1 VSGAWSPWDPEGQ
14 RPSEP
19 SGRHEGPD
27 PEPIVRTV
35 RVAFLF
41 AGMVVAVIVNAGL
54 NRLDGPPAGS
64 ATPLA
69 GLAVTAVVAVAVLAV
84 LLGAGLALRPA
95 RLLVAGKRALAH
107 PDPRRRRPLAERAR
121 AIGFRGLAMGW
132 ASQALVF
139 GLLPAFAGLVL
150 ELLHGRRWELLAF
163 AGASLLAGFV
173 YQLQVTGAVRLAVDD
188 PELRASYGAR

>member
-1 VSGAWSPWDPEGQ
+1 MSGGWRPFDPEGSREQ
-14 RPSEP
+14 K
-19 SGRHEGPD
+19 GRDKGPD

-35 RVAFLF
+35 RVAFLL
-41 AGMVVAVIVNAGL
+41 AGMVVAVMVNAGL
-54 NRLDGPPAGS
+54 NRLSGPAAPA
-64 ATPLA
+64 APVA

-95 RLLVAGKRALAH
+95 RLLIAGKRALDH
-107 PDPRRRRPLAERAR
+107 PDPRQRRPRAERAR
-121 AIGFRGLAMGW
+121 AIGFRGLAIGW

-163 AGASLLAGFV
+163 AGISLLAGFV
-173 YQLQVTGAVRLAVDD
+173 FQLQVAGAVRLAVDD
-188 PELRASYGAR
+188 PELRAGYGSR

>member
-14 RPSEP
+14 RPAEP

-41 AGMVVAVIVNAGL
+41 AGMVVAVMVNAGL
-54 NRLDGPPAGS
+54 NRLEGPPA
-64 ATPLA
+64 TPVA
-69 GLAVTAVVAVAVLAV
+69 GPAVTAVVAVAVLAV

-95 RLLVAGKRALAH
+95 RLLVAGKRALDH
-107 PDPRRRRPLAERAR
+107 PDPRQRQPRAERAR
-121 AIGFRGLAMGW
+121 AIGFRGLALGW

-163 AGASLLAGFV
+163 AGVSVLAGFV

-188 PELRASYGAR
+188 PELQASYGAR

>member
-1 VSGAWSPWDPEGQ
+1 MSDGWRPLDPEGSQ
-14 RPSEP
+14 P
-19 SGRHEGPD
+19 SGRDGGPD

-41 AGMVVAVIVNAGL
+41 AGMVVAVMVNAGL
-54 NRLDGPPAGS
+54 NGLGGPS
-64 ATPLA
+64 AAAPVA
-69 GLAVTAVVAVAVLAV
+69 GLAVTAVVAVAMLAV

-95 RLLVAGKRALAH
+95 RLLVAGKRALDH
-107 PDPRRRRPLAERAR
+107 PDPRLRRPRAERAR

-150 ELLHGRRWELLAF
+150 ELLHGRQWELLAF
-163 AGASLLAGFV
+163 AGISLLAGFV
-173 YQLQVTGAVRLAVDD
+173 FQLQVAGAVRLAVDD
-188 PELRASYGAR
+188 PELRASYGSH